1 MVDVVTA
8 NNRHKFHDMLD
19 VMHRDR
25 KQIFVDTLKWNV
37 PVIDGKY
44 EIDQFDNSDAVYLL
58 ALDEKKQEHLG
69 SVRLLPTTK
78 PHLMDSVFPM
88 LCDGG
93 VPKGEDIWEITR
105 YCVGPQLRGK
115 KAWMAQ
121 SYLAVGMVEF
131 ALLYGITHY
140 TCLAEM
146 SFLSTIMAVGW
157 ECEPLGLPQVVNG
170 ETVGALLIKITPATL
185 QMFRTKMGWRH
196 PILEV
201 DAIAQAA

>member
-1 MVDVVTA
+1 
-8 NNRHKFHDMLD
+8 
-19 VMHRDR
+19 MHHDR
-25 KQIFVDTLKWNV
+25 KRIFVDSLKWNV
-37 PVIDGKY
+37 PVVDGKY
-44 EIDQFDNSDAVYLL
+44 EKDQFDTGEAIYLM
-58 ALDEKKQEHLG
+58 ALDDKKQEHLG
-69 SVRLLPTTK
+69 SVRLPATRPR
-78 PHLMDSVFPM
+78 PHLM
-88 LCDGG
+88 
-93 VPKGEDIWEITR
+93 GERLPDAVRRRRAHAATTSGRSRAIASAR
-105 YCVGPQLRGK
+105 NCAARKPGS
-115 KAWMAQ
+115 AQ